1 MAEDAKET
9 QEKTGRR
16 DLWGKTESLAKI
28 LAGIAVSIGS
38 IAIPYIIGKT
48 SEQSRRAQVYMQV
61 MSEREKADTAIR
73 QEMFKTLLTN
83 YLGSFEVRKDA
94 RESEDS
100 FRRRIMFLDL
110 LNLNFQEY
118 LNSKPLFEDVY
129 ARLER
134 AKKRDKKGSTEYE
147 TVEKL
152 QEDLIGVAK
161 NVASRQS
168 SMLALS
174 GLSRP
179 FDLTRGEVVCV
190 SLYPVDNLLESTA
203 AGDSPLE
210 GVRKGS
216 CSDAKQAAKDPRPTG
231 KVFSAIDVELR
242 SVSNSAAGVKVTPYE
257 ESFSSST
264 LTSVKRTKAIDFNV
278 SYFDLPYMD
287 NTRLFD
293 GSRFALVLSSIQ
305 KEDESADFN
314 VIIFKG
320 DFTSLRDRP
329 LFEEMLQ
336 KLNQEAKPG

>member
-1 MAEDAKET
+1 MADEPDDKQSAK
-9 QEKTGRR
+9 R
-16 DLWGKTESLAKI
+16 DLWGKAESLAKI

-83 YLGSFEVRKDA
+83 YLGSFETDKSQ
-94 RESEDS
+94 RETLDS

-118 LNSKPLFEDVY
+118 LNAKPLFEDVFS
-129 ARLER
+129 RLEK
-134 AKKRDKKGSTEYE
+134 AKKAERKGGAEYE
-147 TVEKL
+147 TLGKL
-152 QEDLIGVAK
+152 QEDLIEVAK

-168 SMLALS
+168 STLALA

-179 FDLTRGEVVCV
+179 FDLKRGEVVCV
-190 SLYPVDNLLESTA
+190 RLYAVDNLRESTA
-203 AGDSPLE
+203 AGSRPLE
-210 GVRKGS
+210 GIRRGS
-216 CSDAKQAAKDPRPTG
+216 CSEAKQQETRRGD
-231 KVFSAIDVELR
+231 KVFSAIDVELQR
-242 SVSNSAAGVKVTPYE
+242 LSASAARVKVTPQE
-257 ESFSSST
+257 ESFDSGN
-264 LTSVKRTKAIDFNV
+264 LISVKRTKPLDFDV

-293 GSRFALVLSSIQ
+293 GSRFALVLSSLQ
-305 KEDESADFN
+305 KEDESADLN

-336 KLNQEAKPG
+336 KLNAEGSAR

>member
-1 MAEDAKET
+1 MADEHEKPEAK
-9 QEKTGRR
+9 R
-16 DLWGKTESLAKI
+16 DLWSKIESLAKI

-38 IAIPYIIGKT
+38 IAIPYIIGQT

-83 YLGSFEVRKDA
+83 YLGRFDSDKSE
-94 RESEDS
+94 RESPES

-118 LNSKPLFEDVY
+118 LNAKPLFEDVY
-129 ARLER
+129 SRLEAAR
-134 AKKRDKKGSTEYE
+134 KRESKGSREYAALGD
-147 TVEKL
+147 L
-152 QEDLIGVAK
+152 QKDLIDVAK
-161 NVASRQS
+161 NVAARQS

-179 FDLTRGEVVCV
+179 FDLERGEVVCV
-190 SLYPVDNLLESTA
+190 RLYAVDNRRETTA
-203 AGDSPLE
+203 AGSGPLD
-210 GVRKGS
+210 GIRKRS
-216 CSDAKQAAKDPRPTG
+216 CSEAKQRDTSPGG
-231 KVFSAIDVELR
+231 KGFPAIDVELLAL
-242 SVSNSAAGVKVTPYE
+242 SDSAARVKVTPYE
-257 ESFSSST
+257 ERFDSGD
-264 LTSVKRTKAIDFNV
+264 LVSVRRTKPLDFDV

-293 GSRFALVLSSIQ
+293 GSRFALVLSSLQ
-305 KEDESADFN
+305 RESQSADLN

-336 KLNQEAKPG
+336 KLSAEASR